1 MTTEID
7 RRRFIGVTAATASA
21 ALLAGCSDDDGPP
34 ADDGDNGD
42 GDGADEPDGFAIDPG
57 TEVVLDGY
65 TQHWEGVAPAA
76 IEGEENPTLVLEEG
90 AEYTFEWI
98 NADNVMHDLQLRD
111 DSGDVVNDLETDPVQ
126 EEGESA
132 TLEVTADSAIAT
144 YVCSY
149 HVGTQ
154 SGDIAIE

>member
-1 MTTEID
+1 MTTEIN

-21 ALLAGCSDDDGPP
+21 ALLAGCSDDDSPP
-34 ADDGDNGD
+34 TDDDGGE
-42 GDGADEPDGFAIDPG
+42 DEPDGFAIDPG
-57 TEVVLDGY
+57 TEVVFDGY
-65 TQHWEGVAPAA
+65 TQHWEGISPAA
-76 IEGEENPTLVLEEG
+76 IEGEENPTLILEEG

-98 NADNVMHDLQLRD
+98 NADNVMHDLQFRD
-111 DSGDVVNDLETDPVQ
+111 AGGDVVNDFETDPVQ

-132 TLEVTADSAIAT
+132 TLEVTADSAIVE

-154 SGDIAIE
+154 SGDIVIE